1 MLDRT
6 AQDGRAVLGLIGG
19 FKLSPADGEPVE
31 ISNRRARGLL
41 AYLHLAPD
49 QTAVREKLGGLL
61 WSDRAEAQARAS
73 LRQCL
78 FDLRDTLSTF
88 GLDVLDVGRERI
100 VAPARKLNSDV
111 AQLERALAGQDPASI
126 AALPGLM
133 AGGRLLDGLELGGLF
148 QDWLDQAR
156 AQFEQALAISVQSL
170 LTKLEQQGRW
180 SEVHT
185 VADGFL
191 QRDPLHEAVVA
202 AAIRADI
209 ATGNPASAHRRFQ
222 ALKSAFA
229 KEFGAAPGATVQ
241 DAIASAS
248 ASQAL
253 AAPPRVEAGESL
265 KPVLAVLPFDN
276 LSGDAE
282 MDFFSDGVS
291 EEILQTVSR
300 TSDLKVIARSS
311 SFQFRGTAKVASHIV
326 TQLKATHLLDG
337 SVRRNGSRVR
347 ISAQLVACSTQTT
360 LWSDRFDRELT
371 DVFALQDEIA
381 EAVSAALK
389 VAFAPSASIEP
400 VDPIAY
406 ELYLRA
412 RAMDVEHRD
421 SSKRIA
427 LLEEAVAR
435 APRFAAAWASLCQAR
450 VAQLRHGERPKPFED
465 LKAGI
470 LKAAETALAIE
481 PQSGLTY
488 ASLSR
493 LEPWGAYARREALL
507 EKAVTVAPEDVTSL
521 ALAGAFY
528 NHVGRIQDALV
539 CLRRAYELDPLYP
552 LSADNYGAVLGS
564 ADHPDG
570 PAYYE
575 SWRLRWPGHMTF
587 TLGPMNLAMFQGDW
601 ARYEELRPA
610 ALAAA
615 ETDLSVRAT
624 LSIGDALRD
633 HDPDLRPKLAR
644 RLERM
649 IDETGAAPLH
659 MLVTLSALGM
669 VDQVFA
675 AVDRSSYAFMFQE
688 DGMEPASVYN
698 PGIIFDR
705 HFSAAMMADVR
716 FVGLCAKLGLCDYWA
731 AGGPWPDCASASNL
745 PYDFKAE
752 ALRLAGAWTRTAGR
766 LAQTAPSEPSH
777 RASALNGPS
786 PQGRRNGEH

>member
-1 MLDRT
+1 MLDKT
-6 AQDGRAVLGLIGG
+6 AQDSRAVLGLIGG
-19 FKLSPADGEPVE
+19 FKLSTADGAPVE

-41 AYLHLAPD
+41 AYVHLAPD

-61 WSDRAEAQARAS
+61 WSDRAESQARAS

-78 FDLRDTLSTF
+78 FDLRDTLSAF
-88 GLDVLDVGRERI
+88 ELDVLDVGRERI
-100 VAPARKLNSDV
+100 VAPTHKLNSDV
-111 AQLERALAGQDPASI
+111 AQLEFALASQDPASI
-126 AALPGLM
+126 AALPGFM

-156 AQFEQALAISVQSL
+156 AQFEQALAISVQGL
-170 LTKLEQQGRW
+170 LSKLEQQGRW

-222 ALKSAFA
+222 ALKAAFA
-229 KEFGAAPGATVQ
+229 KEFGAAPSATVQ
-241 DAIASAS
+241 DAIALAS
-248 ASQAL
+248 GAQAA
-253 AAPPRVEAGESL
+253 AAPATSLAETGESL

-300 TSDLKVIARSS
+300 TADLKVIARSS
-311 SFQFRGTAKVASHIV
+311 SFQFRGAAKVASHIV

-389 VAFAPSASIEP
+389 VAFAPSASVEP
-400 VDPIAY
+400 VDPLAY

-427 LLEEAVAR
+427 LLEEVVAR

-450 VAQLRHGERPKPFED
+450 VAQLRHGERPKPFEA
-465 LKAGI
+465 LKAGV
-470 LKAAETALAIE
+470 LQAAETALAIE
-481 PQSGLTY
+481 PNSGLTY

-493 LEPWGAYARREALL
+493 LEPWGAYAKREALL

-528 NHVGRIQDALV
+528 NHVGRIQEALV

-570 PAYYE
+570 PAYYD

-615 ETDLSVRAT
+615 ETDPSVRAT

-633 HDPDLRPKLAR
+633 DDPALRPKLAR

-705 HFSAAMMADVR
+705 HFSAAIMADVR

-731 AGGPWPDCASASNL
+731 AGGAWPDCASASNL

-752 ALRLAGAWTRTAGR
+752 ALRLAGAR
-766 LAQTAPSEPSH
+766 
-777 RASALNGPS
+777 
-786 PQGRRNGEH
+786 